1 MKKIQKTRRGPH
13 GPSMNSLA
21 AQLEDKGMRLA
32 ATSRSRIKAP
42 PLVHADDIAVDA
54 MAVAQKAK
62 LDLCRTQ
69 GRRGWD
75 NPLEC
80 SVEKLAQ
87 MMAEAVCKGD
97 PVDVANFA
105 AMLQARGASHQVI
118 AEHATR
124 ALLRGSR
131 EASVIAAEK
140 WEKSALSLGKIV
152 HDHCVVMQAAWI
164 EWQHGRG
171 AGAAMGWIHNTL
183 CGPGFIPDEDA
194 PYGKEA
200 QAWFDANQSN
210 PMPQCFCGRP
220 SNIGWMGR
228 GFCSEAHYQVGKAK
242 AAIDNIDG
250 VPTAKE
256 PQ

>member
-1 MKKIQKTRRGPH
+1 MKKIQKIKHRQP
-13 GPSMNSLA
+13 GPSMNSVA
-21 AQLEDKGMRLA
+21 TQLESKGLRLA
-32 ATSRSRIKAP
+32 ATSRARITAP
-42 PLVHADDIAVDA
+42 VKSHIDDIAVDQLA
-54 MAVAQKAK
+54 IAQKAK
-62 LDLCRTQ
+62 LAECRAK
-69 GRRGWD
+69 GRGGWD

-131 EASVIAAEK
+131 EATAIAAAR
-140 WEKSALSLGKIV
+140 WEESAMQLSKIV
-152 HDHCVVMQAAWI
+152 QDHCVVMQAAWI
-164 EWQHGRG
+164 DWQHGRG
-171 AGAAMGWIHNTL
+171 AVKAMGWIHNTL
-183 CGPGFIPDEDA
+183 CGPGLLPDEDA

-210 PMPQCFCGRP
+210 PMPKCYCGRP
-220 SNIGWMGR
+220 SNIGWMGQ
-228 GFCSEAHYQVGKAK
+228 GFCSEAHYQVGKITATAAK
-242 AAIDNIDG
+242 G
-250 VPTAKE
+250 E